1 MAAMLALT
9 GADVAAMLRPGMRV
23 FVGGS
28 SNEPRGLVDALAA
41 ACADN
46 PEAAAGVTFFQFP
59 LPGINRFDFST
70 LHETARMET
79 FFLTPDLQ
87 ESHAAGRVRF
97 VPMHLR
103 HVFDFL
109 RTQPP
114 DLAFVQVARDR
125 DGELRLGPNAD
136 FHAAASSASR
146 VIAEYNTGIIAPAGA
161 PRVAESSLYGLVETS
176 RPVPEMPPPRLDETA
191 RAIGAHVASLVRD
204 GDCLQTGIGAIPAA
218 ILDALGNHND
228 LGLHGGL
235 LDDGGKGLIE
245 AGVVTGA
252 RKAVRTGEHVAGM
265 LLGSQNLHDWA
276 ATRPDLVLAGADI
289 THDAGVIASLDNFVS
304 VNSAVEVDLHGQV
317 NAEVIGSRQISG
329 VGGAVDFMR
338 AARMSPGGRS
348 IVAMTATARRGT
360 QSRIVS
366 RTAIVTALRT
376 DVDIVITEFGI
387 AHLHGLPTEARAE
400 ALIAI
405 AHPDFRDELH
415 EATTTST

>member
-1 MAAMLALT
+1 MQTLT
-9 GADVAAMLRPGMRV
+9 GTDVAAMLRPGTRV

-41 ACADN
+41 ACQDDA
-46 PEAAAGVTFFQFP
+46 EAAAGVTFLQFP

-87 ESHAAGRVRF
+87 ESHAAGRVGF

-109 RTQPP
+109 RAQPP
-114 DLAFVQVARDR
+114 ELAFVQVARDR

-136 FHAAASSASR
+136 FHAAATSAAA
-146 VIAEYNTGIIAPAGA
+146 VVAELNTAITAPAGA
-161 PRVAESSLYGLVETS
+161 PVVAESSLHGVVETS
-176 RPVPEMPPPRLDETA
+176 RPLPEMPPPKLDETA
-191 RAIGAHVASLVRD
+191 RAIGAHVASLMRD

-218 ILDALGNHND
+218 ILNALQAHSD

-235 LDDGGKGLIE
+235 LDDGGMALIE

-252 RKAVRTGEHVAGM
+252 RKATRTGEHVAGM
-265 LLGSQNLHDWA
+265 LLGSQALHEWA
-276 ATRPDLVLAGADI
+276 SSRPDVVLAGADV

-304 VNSAVEVDLHGQV
+304 VNSAVEVDLNGQV

-360 QSRIVS
+360 QSRIVPH
-366 RTAIVTALRT
+366 TAIVTALRT
-376 DVDIVITEFGI
+376 DVDIVVTEFGI
-387 AHLHGLPTEARAE
+387 AHLHGLPSQARAE

-405 AHPDFRDELH
+405 AHPDFRSELRT
-415 EATTTST
+415 ATTASR

>member
-1 MAAMLALT
+1 MRTLT
-9 GADVAAMLRPGMRV
+9 GADVGAMLRPGMRV

-28 SNEPRGLVDALAA
+28 SNEPHGLVDALAA
-41 ACADN
+41 ACQDA
-46 PEAAAGVTFFQFP
+46 PEAAAGVTFLQFP

-87 ESHAAGRVRF
+87 EGHADGRVQF

-103 HVFDFL
+103 QVFDFL
-109 RTQPP
+109 RAHPP

-146 VIAEYNTGIIAPAGA
+146 VIAEYNAGIVAPAGA
-161 PRVAESSLYGLVETS
+161 PAVAESSLYGVVETS
-176 RPVPEMPPPRLDETA
+176 RAVPEVAPPRLDETA
-191 RAIGAHVASLVRD
+191 RAIGAHVGSLVRD

-235 LDDGGKGLIE
+235 LDDGGKALIE
-245 AGVVTGA
+245 AGVVTGT
-252 RKAVRTGEHVAGM
+252 RKAQHTGKHVAGM
-265 LLGSQNLHDWA
+265 LLGSQELHDWA
-276 ATRPDLVLAGADI
+276 ATRPDVILAGADV
-289 THDAGVIASLDNFVS
+289 THDARVISSLDNFVS

-338 AARMSPGGRS
+338 AARMSAGGRS
-348 IVAMTATARRGT
+348 IVAMTATTRRGT
-360 QSRIVS
+360 QSRIVP

-376 DVDIVITEFGI
+376 DVDIVVTEFGI
-387 AHLHGLPTEARAE
+387 ARLHGLPAQARAA

-405 AHPDFRDELH
+405 AHPDFRGELQ
-415 EATTTST
+415 EAAAALT

>member
-1 MAAMLALT
+1 MRSLT
-9 GADVAAMLRPGMRV
+9 GAGVAAMLRPGMRV

-41 ACADN
+41 ACHDA
-46 PEAAAGVTFFQFP
+46 PEAAAGVTFLQFP

-87 ESHAAGRVRF
+87 QSHAAGRVRF

-109 RTQPP
+109 RAQPP

-136 FHAAASSASR
+136 FHAAASSAST
-146 VIAEYNTGIIAPAGA
+146 VIAEYNTGIVAPAGA
-161 PRVAESSLYGLVETS
+161 PAVAESSLYGAVETS
-176 RPVPEMPPPRLDETA
+176 RPLPEMAPPRLDETA
-191 RAIGAHVASLVRD
+191 RAIGAHVGALVRD

-235 LDDGGKGLIE
+235 LDDGGKALVE

-252 RKAVRTGEHVAGM
+252 RKATHTGKHVAGM
-265 LLGSQNLHDWA
+265 LLGSQELHDWA
-276 ATRPDLVLAGADI
+276 ATRPDVILAGADV
-289 THDAGVIASLDNFVS
+289 THDTRVIASLDNFVS

-360 QSRIVS
+360 QSRIVP

-376 DVDIVITEFGI
+376 DVDIVVTEFGI
-387 AHLHGLPTEARAE
+387 AHLHGLPAQARAA

-405 AHPDFRDELH
+405 AHPDFRGELQ
-415 EATTTST
+415 EAATAST